1 MMDCFDVEESKEIKE
16 KKEKKNNAI
25 PDHTHTDM

>member
-16 KKEKKNNAI
+16 QKENKNNAI
-25 PDHTHTDM
+25 PDHTHTDV